1 MLETIKGEIKK
12 SVVGKEAAIESIM
25 IALLTGGHILIED
38 LPGTGKTTLAKSFAK
53 VLNCTFK
60 RVQFTPDLMPSDLMG
75 VSIYDK
81 EKQSFVFQKGP
92 LFTNI
97 LLADE
102 INRTSPK
109 TQSSLLE
116 SMEEIQVTID
126 GKTHVLESPF
136 LVIATENPIE
146 LQGTFPLPEAQ
157 LDRFMMRIALG
168 YPSPEEEMAILTMKE
183 AATPLEGVVT
193 LEALNKAQRTMSEV
207 FVKEAVKAY
216 IVKLC
221 AATRTHPSVK
231 LGASP
236 RASVHLFSGAKAKA
250 YLSGRDYVLPS
261 DIKSI
266 FKSVIAHRLILKG
279 EAVYKGIDAEKV
291 VDEVLATTEVPKV
304 TE

>member
-116 SMEEIQVTID
+116 SMEETQVTID

-183 AATPLEGVVT
+183 AAAPLEGVVT
-193 LEALNKAQRTMSEV
+193 LEALNKAQRTMSKV